1 MGDSE
6 HDSRYSW
13 ARLGISLALAVIGNI
28 GMWAVIVVL
37 PDMQADFGIDRAGAS
52 LPYVAAMIGFA
63 VGNLTLGPAV
73 DRYGITP
80 VLAAA
85 AAIQAAGFALAA
97 LAASPL
103 MVTLLHV
110 FLGIGASAAFAPL
123 IADVSQ
129 WFLRRRGVAVA
140 IAASGNYLSGTFW
153 PPVIVWIMAD
163 HGWRGSYLVLAV
175 SILIVVIPGSLLLRR
190 QIGAVA
196 TERATQAAAAKAMTT
211 GLPPRT
217 LQLLLMIAGVGCCVA
232 MSMPQVHIVALCID
246 RGFGSVAGAEM
257 LSLMLAG
264 GVVSRLTFGVLADR
278 MGGLKTLLLGAVLQC
293 IALCLFLIEGGLTSL
308 YIVSLIFGLS
318 QGGIVPSY
326 AIIVREYMPPREAGK
341 RVGFVM
347 ASTIIGMALGGWLS
361 GWLYDLSGSYAMAIW
376 NGIGWNL
383 ITIVITLL
391 ILVRIGT
398 PRAAA
403 AA

>member
-1 MGDSE
+1 MGDGE
-6 HDSRYSW
+6 HDSGYSW
-13 ARLGISLALAVIGNI
+13 ARLGISLVLAIIGNI

-52 LPYVAAMIGFA
+52 LPYVAAMLGFA

-85 AAIQAAGFALAA
+85 ALIQAAGFTLAA
-97 LAASPL
+97 LAASPVL
-103 MVTLLHV
+103 VTLLHV
-110 FLGIGASAAFAPL
+110 FLGMGASAAFAPL

-140 IAASGNYLSGTFW
+140 IAASGNYLSGTIW

-163 HGWRGSYLVLAV
+163 HGWRGSYLVLAL
-175 SILIVVIPGSLLLRR
+175 SILVVLLPGCLLLRR
-190 QIGAVA
+190 KIGAIA
-196 TERATQAAAAKAMTT
+196 TERATAAAAAKALTT

-217 LQLLLMIAGVGCCVA
+217 LQILLMIAGVGCCVA
-232 MSMPQVHIVALCID
+232 MSMPQVHIVALCMD
-246 RGFGSVAGAEM
+246 RGFGAVAGAEM

-308 YIVSLIFGLS
+308 YVVSLIFGLS

-326 AIIVREYMPPREAGK
+326 AIIVREYMPPREAGR

-361 GWLYDLSGSYAMAIW
+361 GWLYDQSGDYALAIW

-383 ITIVITLL
+383 ITIVIALM